1 MAKSA
6 RFTHSGACAVS
17 CAIVASNFPQPSL
30 SAMGNGPP
38 NRDNAQPLPE
48 SLLLP
53 QGREPGELASQEEE
67 EGPGVHQSPGR
78 RRPGADSVHSGG
90 ERGGQAG
97 ESVVGPAKGTPTTRH
112 RAAGRCP
119 APRRAREHA
128 RPTRPQVAHRTG
140 DRVTQP
146 APWLLRKATVAHR
159 TAGGRSADSGTPG
172 DEICLRLWL
181 VRGGGAAL
189 LSSRPRREASHQ
201 EPNPE
206 TSSLD
211 ERRGQLAAR
220 ESRSITRVSITRV
233 GGRTRRPWR
242 HGGTRPSQHE

>member
-1 MAKSA
+1 
-6 RFTHSGACAVS
+6 
-17 CAIVASNFPQPSL
+17 
-30 SAMGNGPP
+30 
-38 NRDNAQPLPE
+38 
-48 SLLLP
+48 
-53 QGREPGELASQEEE
+53 
-67 EGPGVHQSPGR
+67 
-78 RRPGADSVHSGG
+78 
-90 ERGGQAG
+90 
-97 ESVVGPAKGTPTTRH
+97 
-112 RAAGRCP
+112 
-119 APRRAREHA
+119 
-128 RPTRPQVAHRTG
+128 VAHRTG

-189 LSSRPRREASHQ
+189 LSSRPRREASYQ